1 MEAWASARKPPLDV
15 VGDVSPDDRLIA
27 VLALD
32 FEVRLAPADGK
43 AAHAVVV
50 VASRADY
57 RDALAKLRRQTN
69 APTVL
74 VLLGGDFMERVDA
87 LEHGADDVLIAPYE
101 ASELLARVRAAIRRV
116 DRTRGDIPHMR
127 DLEIDPDARTVR
139 RGARVVSLSRTELAL
154 LTTLA
159 RRRGAVVPH
168 DLLTVEVW
176 GAPKDKPLVHTFISY
191 LRAKVDGPGE
201 MPLLQTVRGI
211 GYALRAE

>member
-1 MEAWASARKPPLDV
+1 MEPWALPSKPPLDLI
-15 VGDVSPDDRLIA
+15 GDVSPDDRLIA
-27 VLALD
+27 TLALD
-32 FEVRLAPADGK
+32 FDVRLAPKDGK
-43 AAHAVVV
+43 AAHAVVI

-57 RDALAKLRRQTN
+57 RDALSRLRRRSN

-74 VLLGGDFMERVDA
+74 VLLDGDFMERVDG
-87 LEHGADDVLIAPYE
+87 LEHGADDVLITPYE

-116 DRTRGDIPHMR
+116 DRTRSDVPHMR
-127 DLEIDPDARTVR
+127 DLEIDPETRTVR
-139 RGARVVSLSRTELAL
+139 RGARTVSLSRTELAL

-176 GAPKDKPLVHTFISY
+176 GTPKDKPLVHTFISY

-201 MPLLQTVRGI
+201 LPLLQTVRGV
-211 GYALRAE
+211 GYALRPE